1 MEPHK
6 NFTKETTIKK
16 KSFVSMDIGK
26 ENVWPVKI
34 GNGVPLDSFLYF
46 LNLFEQRNDVNMHFF
61 KKAHPLKK
69 SLRTGMPWV
78 L

>member
-46 LNLFEQRNDVNMHFF
+46 FNLFRKEMI
-61 KKAHPLKK
+61 
-69 SLRTGMPWV
+69 
-78 L
+78 